1 MTLPDEIRI
10 PPALLLYALLYGG
23 MAVLAGVL
31 GTKLADVGTWPVI
44 GRMTVESGIFAFLM
58 LIVLSSAL
66 SELYGVAIARRVV
79 RFGFVPLITSMVLI
93 RVVIDLV
100 PPAPVWPH
108 QAEFA
113 LILGQGAR
121 MQFAGLCSY
130 GVSQMLNVLVFTRA
144 GGGAG
149 RWLLLR
155 AWIASLLSQMV
166 DTVIFITIAFWGVIG
181 ADGRVLPLGTMM
193 GSQIVAKLV
202 LSTLMVPVFV
212 WLAVQIGRRIDRA
225 A

>member
-1 MTLPDEIRI
+1 MTQPAELRI
-10 PPALLLYALLYGG
+10 PPALLLFALLYGG

-31 GTKLADVGTWPVI
+31 GTKLADVGTWPLI
-44 GRMTVESGIFAFLM
+44 GRMTVESGIFAFLT

-66 SELYGVAIARRVV
+66 SELYGVALARRVV

-93 RVVIDLV
+93 RVVIDYV
-100 PPAPVWPH
+100 PPAPVWSH

-130 GVSQMLNVLVFTRA
+130 GVSQMLNVLVFARW
-144 GGGAG
+144 GGGGG

-155 AWIASLLSQMV
+155 AWVASMLSQMV

-181 ADGRVLPLGTMM
+181 ADGHALPLGTMM

-212 WLAVQIGRRIDRA
+212 WLAVQLGRRLDR
-225 A
+225 